1 MRDDLYGSTKRKLMR
16 RRVSFGF
23 VQDRII
29 VTAKR
34 KKADLKSK
42 KMSMMPV
49 QERDGGKR
57 KRALTLPGPP
67 TDGKE

>member
-42 KMSMMPV
+42 KMSMMPCKSEMV
-49 QERDGGKR
+49 GRERGH
-57 KRALTLPGPP
+57 
-67 TDGKE
+67 